1 MSGVVSEVLS
11 ELFENC
17 ESELLDELSGIIE
30 GSEKQFFFFTFLL
43 ENHQKW
49 PVRNR
54 PKITKKHRVLKS
66 YALSKNC

>member
-30 GSEKQFFFFTFLL
+30 GSEKQFFFYFFTRKPSKMASPKSP
-43 ENHQKW
+43 ENHQKTSCFEIL
-49 PVRNR
+49 RFE
-54 PKITKKHRVLKS
+54 
-66 YALSKNC
+66 

>member
-30 GSEKQFFFFTFLL
+30 GSEKQFFFLL
-43 ENHQKW
+43 FYSKTIKNGQSEIARKS
-49 PVRNR
+49 
-54 PKITKKHRVLKS
+54 PKNIVF
-66 YALSKNC
+66 